1 MNVIT
6 VTGKQKFMG
15 LDIPVV
21 LGGFG
26 EGKKCIS
33 DKTIA
38 EIHGMEVRNARA
50 RITDNIK
57 RFKEKVD
64 FIDLK
69 ERACEVSTLELL
81 SSLGYA
87 KQSITQAEHIY
98 ILSERGYA
106 KLIKI
111 MDTDLA
117 WEVHD
122 KLIDEYFELRDEKI
136 NMNDLDPDTQLMN
149 LLVRNIS
156 KQEIE
161 QKRQKEEQK
170 RQAEKLEQLDGRI
183 DAIKEVVSLR
193 PNAWRKDTANI
204 INKIALK
211 AGGYEH
217 IKLIRDESYRILEE
231 RMHVALNIRL
241 TNKRKTLALNNTCKS
256 KLDKLNILDVIA
268 DDPKLIEGYISVVKD
283 MTIKY
288 GVA

>member
-1 MNVIT
+1 MNEIT
-6 VTGKQKFMG
+6 VTGKQNFMG

-38 EIHGMEVRNARA
+38 EIHSQPEREIRR

-57 RFKEKVD
+57 RFKEKLD

-81 SSLGYA
+81 LSLGYA

-98 ILSERGYA
+98 ILSERGCA

-170 RQAEKLEQLDGRI
+170 RQAEKLEQLDGKI

-268 DDPKLIEGYISVVKD
+268 DDPKLIEGYIYISCKR
-283 MTIKY
+283 Y
-288 GVA
+288 GN